1 MSNMGTKQT
10 EEVKRIAAL
19 EQDYCEQILEQ
30 KQRMYEEGIRF
41 YTCSVAGYQLII
53 IETTDGRYVHTFIP
67 TLEYIKQVIGKYTG
81 GIL

>member
-1 MSNMGTKQT
+1 MYNMETKQI

-30 KQRMYEEGIRF
+30 KQRMSKEGKRF

-53 IETTDGRYVHTFIP
+53 IGTTDERWVHTFIP
-67 TLEYIKQVIGKYTG
+67 TLEYLNEVTKD
-81 GIL
+81 